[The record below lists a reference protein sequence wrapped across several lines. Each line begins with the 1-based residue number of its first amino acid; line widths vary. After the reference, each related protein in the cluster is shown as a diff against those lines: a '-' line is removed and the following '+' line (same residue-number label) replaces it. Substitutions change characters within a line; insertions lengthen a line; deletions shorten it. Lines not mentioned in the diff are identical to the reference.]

1 MQLSF
6 FVVIVVVLCCKMF
19 INANEIFHIFVIFT
33 SASGMTQ
40 KPISPNDSFISRLSA
55 PVTISGY
62 KLGISLSSIKS
73 SGLSFNKTFLEDN
86 VFW

>member
-1 MQLSF
+1 
-6 FVVIVVVLCCKMF
+6 
-19 INANEIFHIFVIFT
+19 
-33 SASGMTQ
+33 
-40 KPISPNDSFISRLSA
+40 LSA